1 VSALPID
8 AGLVAAAL
16 ATAVVLVLALSVYL
30 LLRLQ
35 GQLRLELRSVRD
47 GNDHAL
53 GALADGLLKRVAEHG
68 AVQAQQLDS
77 VRSLLFDRLEGVQRG
92 LGEMQALAA
101 GVGDLKKVLVNVKA
115 RGIWGEV
122 QLGALLEQFL
132 SPGQYAR
139 DVATRPGR
147 GERVEYAVRL
157 PGQTEATPVWL
168 PIDAKFPQEDYLRLV
183 DAQEAGDVDA
193 AARAGKA
200 LETRVRREA
209 RAIREKYIAPPH
221 TTDFAV
227 MFVPTESLFA
237 EIARRPALIE
247 ALQLEERIT
256 VAGPTTIAALLSSLQ
271 LGFRTL
277 AIEQRSAEIGQ
288 VLVSLR
294 SEFERFSE
302 GLERTRRKLQE
313 ASASLEQTDARSRK
327 LQGTLESL
335 QAGPGVAAVAR
346 AD

>member
-1 VSALPID
+1 MSAVPVDGAL
-8 AGLVAAAL
+8 LAAL
-16 ATAVVLVLALSVYL
+16 AAAAVLALSVIL

-35 GQLRLELRSVRD
+35 EQLRRELRAVRD
-47 GNDHAL
+47 DNGQAL
-53 GALADGLLKRVAEHG
+53 SALADGLLKRVAEHG
-68 AVQAQQLDS
+68 AVQQQQLDS
-77 VRSLLFDRLEGVQRG
+77 VRSVLADRLEGVQRG

-115 RGIWGEV
+115 RGTWGEV

-132 SPGQYAR
+132 CTGQYAR
-139 DVATRPGR
+139 DVATRPGH
-147 GERVEYAVRL
+147 GERVEYAIRL
-157 PGQTEATPVWL
+157 PGRSASEPVWL

-193 AARAGKA
+193 AARAGKG

-209 RAIREKYIAPPH
+209 RAIREKYLAPPH

-227 MFVPTESLFA
+227 LFVPTESLFA

-247 ALQLEERIT
+247 TLQLEERIT

-277 AIEQRSAEIGQ
+277 AIEQRSAELGQ
-288 VLVSLR
+288 LLLSLR

-302 GLERTRRKLQE
+302 GLERTRRKL
-313 ASASLEQTDARSRK
+313 ADAAASLEQTDARSRK
-327 LQGTLESL
+327 LQGTLEAL
-335 QAGPGVAAVAR
+335 QAP
-346 AD
+346 D